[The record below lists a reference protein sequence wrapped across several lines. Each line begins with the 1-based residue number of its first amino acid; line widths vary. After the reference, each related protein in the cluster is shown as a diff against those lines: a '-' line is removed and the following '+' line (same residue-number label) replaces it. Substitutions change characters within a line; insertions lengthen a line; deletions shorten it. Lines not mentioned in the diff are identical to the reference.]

1 MRLCASLG
9 LLCLVP
15 LTLSA
20 QQQHLSGGVRSGQP
34 YTHSLGRGLSLVL
47 TTSSIAVQGVDGR
60 KQIDIRSAAIVENY
74 AQCATGPGHGPSEI
88 DLEAWHF
95 KPTKDQDFR
104 DPRHRKF
111 EFAVSAADNKRVCDE
126 LEAELYGKPVT
137 GKDGTEVLGNPNYRS
152 PARGKGEI
160 SLSDVVI
167 TGTGQDAEIESY
179 RFVAD
184 ITLPSLQK
192 TK

>member
-1 MRLCASLG
+1 MQMRLCASLG

-15 LTLSA
+15 LTLPA
-20 QQQHLSGGVRSGQP
+20 QQLRLSGSVRSGQP
-34 YTHSLGRGLSLVL
+34 YTHSLGQGLSLVL
-47 TTSSIAVQGVDGR
+47 TASSIAVQGADG
-60 KQIDIRSAAIVENY
+60 ENY

-95 KPTKDQDFR
+95 KPTKDQDFP

-111 EFAVSAADNKRVCDE
+111 EFAVSAADNNRVCDE

-137 GKDGTEVLGNPNYRS
+137 GKDSTAVLGDPNYRS
-152 PARGKGEI
+152 PTLGKGEI

-167 TGTGQDAEIESY
+167 TGRGQDADIESY
-179 RFVAD
+179 RFAAD
-184 ITLPSLQK
+184 ITMPPAEK
-192 TK
+192 K